1 MLKQIKLN
9 VKLSILGP
17 FLYSAKGFSSWGVD
31 AFFNVGLDKKPVILA
46 SQIKGKL
53 REALTEIKQISE
65 KEKWESP
72 FSFDLKKW
80 LGREDKEG
88 NYISEKGDLLF
99 SDFTMKEK
107 FEDQLYKRIRVNV
120 ESGTADEGALLVYQ
134 TPFSS
139 GMEVV
144 WDGTISF
151 VAKAEEIESI
161 KNILKMGFKWITAFG
176 ANKGI
181 GFGRLKAVNIEDE
194 SIEDISVNINSIPH
208 EQANDHK
215 IGLIIKPSELL
226 LMGGVKSKQLYLE
239 SETVITGSVLKGSLA
254 SCIKQK
260 LGIDS
265 QKSISTEEPMLNE
278 QLPHLAKY
286 FSDLRF
292 THAFPTYENLD
303 KRPTVIPLSTVEI
316 KADKSAG
323 SNEKKK
329 YEYVD
334 VALNNNAFLINKKP
348 PAFQIDWKGG
358 KTLLKA
364 FGFASPSTLMRTR
377 TAIEQESRRSKQE
390 QLYTYQYLVP
400 KDEEGNKISW
410 LSNIWLTQEVKD
422 EDKAGLLN
430 ELRFVIENWWD
441 RMGKRDSLVDIEP
454 EWKGIESSV
463 DEEDIVTK
471 DGKIIIT
478 LQSDALMLNPKDVIT
493 NSNLKELYEGF
504 WVDICGETI
513 KLKLENFFA
522 HQKLLGG
529 YLVHRYGKK
538 SEPYYPYYLT
548 AAGSV
553 FVLELNG
560 DEVDIKKKIDHWK
573 TSGLDAPNWAKELY
587 GKRGEKLNW
596 ENCPY
601 VPENGYGEIK
611 VNLRWHWKK

>member
-1 MLKQIKLN
+1 M
-9 VKLSILGP
+9 GP

-31 AFFNVGLDKKPVILA
+31 AFFNVGLDGKPLILA

-107 FEDQLYKRIRVNV
+107 LEDQLYKRIRVNV

-139 GMEVV
+139 GMEIE
-144 WDGTISF
+144 WQGTISF
-151 VAKAEEIESI
+151 VAEAAEIESLKKTI
-161 KNILKMGFKWITAFG
+161 KMGFKWITAFG

-194 SIEDISVNINSIPH
+194 NTEDISVNINSIPQEH
-208 EQANDHK
+208 ANDHK

-278 QLPHLAKY
+278 KLPHLAKY

-316 KADKSAG
+316 KVDKSAA
-323 SNEKKK
+323 SDEKKK

-358 KTLLKA
+358 KTLHKA

-377 TAIEQESRRSKQE
+377 TAIDQESRRSKQE

-410 LSNIWLTQEVKD
+410 LSNIWLPEGVKD
-422 EDKAGLLN
+422 GDKVGLLN

-441 RMGKRDSLVDIEP
+441 RMGKRDSLVNVNP
-454 EWKGIESSV
+454 VWNGIESSEG
-463 DEEDIVTK
+463 EEDIVTK

-493 NSNLKELYEGF
+493 NSNLQALYENF
-504 WVDICGETI
+504 WNDISGET
-513 KLKLENFFA
+513 LKLSHFFA

-529 YLVHRYGKK
+529 YLVHRYGKEG
-538 SEPYYPYYLT
+538 EPYYPYYLT

-560 DEVDIKKKIDHWK
+560 DAVDREKKIDHWK

-611 VNLRWHWKK
+611 VNLSWHWKK